1 MESNQKL
8 AYQFQYLKEQR
19 DWFGNQLEVVNV
31 SLSNLRNSKVTI
43 ENLKN
48 VKSGEEILIPIG
60 GLFNLKATI
69 KDPEKVLLYVSQD
82 VIIEKNLEDSI
93 EFVDKLIE
101 QHNENVKFLVAQIQ
115 KLDANLQGISQQIRN
130 ATSQE

>member
-82 VIIEKNLEDSI
+82 VIIEKNLDGSI
-93 EFVDKLIE
+93 EFVNKLIE